1 MKINEQTL
9 FDMANSQ
16 KGLFTAV
23 QAEEAGYSRKNFAYH
38 VRSGKWEKLGRGIY
52 RLKLFPEV
60 QHENLIYWY
69 LWSRNRKGIPQGV
82 ISHETALSLYELS
95 DLDPKKIHISVP
107 KSFARSAK
115 IPKGI
120 QIHRASFK
128 NEEIREMEGFKLTTV
143 LRTIIDLIGEK
154 RISEEFIAQAV
165 KEAKKRGMLTQMDF
179 RKFPILG
186 QYLA

>member
-1 MKINEQTL
+1 MKNNEQAL
-9 FDMANSQ
+9 FELANPQ
-16 KGLFTAV
+16 GGLFTAI
-23 QAEEAGYSRKNFAYH
+23 QAENAGYSRKNFAYY
-38 VRSGKWEKLGRGIY
+38 VKTGKWEKLGRGIY

-60 QHENLIYWY
+60 KYENLIYWY
-69 LWSRNRKGIPQGV
+69 LWSRDKKGDPQGV

-95 DLDPKKIHISVP
+95 DLDPKKIHLTVP
-107 KSFARSAK
+107 KSFSRSAK
-115 IPKGI
+115 TPKGI
-120 QIHRASFK
+120 RIHRGRFK

-143 LRTIIDLIGEK
+143 LRTIMDLIEEK
-154 RISEEFIAQAV
+154 RISEEFIEQAV

>member
-1 MKINEQTL
+1 MKSNERAL
-9 FDMANSQ
+9 FEQVNSQ
-16 KGLFTAV
+16 GGLFTAI
-23 QAEEAGYSRKNFAYH
+23 QAEEAGYSRKNFAYY
-38 VRSGKWEKLGRGIY
+38 VKTGKWEKLGRGIY

-60 QHENLIYWY
+60 EHEHLIYWY
-69 LWSRNRKGIPQGV
+69 LWSRNREGIPQGV
-82 ISHETALSLYELS
+82 ISHETALFLYELS
-95 DLDPKKIHISVP
+95 DLDPRKIHISVP

-120 QIHRASFK
+120 QIHKASFK

-143 LRTIIDLIGEK
+143 LRTIIDLIEEK
-154 RISEEFIAQAV
+154 RISEEFIEQAV
-165 KEAKKRGMLTQMDF
+165 KEAKQKGMLTQMDF